1 MATQPIITNIAATLL
16 MQQPSFSNQ
25 PSPITDLE
33 HRFALALYIAIYKDI
48 AKGCSKSAI
57 GDG

>member
-1 MATQPIITNIAATLL
+1 LGNQV
-16 MQQPSFSNQ
+16 SNQ

-33 HRFALALYIAIYKDI
+33 HPFAFSVSDGAVGRTQLAWLLLVLN
-48 AKGCSKSAI
+48 AKGCSKSVI